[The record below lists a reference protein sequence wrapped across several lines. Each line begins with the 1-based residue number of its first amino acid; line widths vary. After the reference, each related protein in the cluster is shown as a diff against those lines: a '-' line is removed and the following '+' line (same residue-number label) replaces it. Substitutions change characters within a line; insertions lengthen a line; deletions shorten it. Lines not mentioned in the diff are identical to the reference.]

1 MRKDIWLKLR
11 AKVASAVYYILL
23 SFPISSMNGLVDIV
37 IFLTSLKILW
47 RTRSRR
53 PEIKFASIG
62 SDVPPRGTLIQDTL
76 PNELPWLWLL
86 LIS

>member
-23 SFPISSMNGLVDIV
+23 GFPISSMNGLVDIV

-47 RTRSRR
+47 RTRY
-53 PEIKFASIG
+53 AA
-62 SDVPPRGTLIQDTL
+62 T
-76 PNELPWLWLL
+76 
-86 LIS
+86 